1 MCWLFF
7 LLYFISCISLSF
19 IVYCILRLWFSGL
32 ESIDMMKY
40 HEIKERGNEDT
51 CISLELFHAFKSI
64 VQTIASITMKLNTL

>member
-1 MCWLFF
+1 
-7 LLYFISCISLSF
+7 
-19 IVYCILRLWFSGL
+19 
-32 ESIDMMKY
+32 MMKY